1 MFEPYKN
8 SNIETILQA
17 LLCVININTKKHR
30 CCYVCSKVLNNFDEL
45 KGKVKFNIK
54 RLYPNEGGE
63 FKSVFLAFCK
73 KKNICV
79 IVFKNSTGIK
89 K

>member
-1 MFEPYKN
+1 ME
-8 SNIETILQA
+8 
-17 LLCVININTKKHR
+17 
-30 CCYVCSKVLNNFDEL
+30 VLNNFDEL